1 MSKRRNSHN
10 DQYVHYNSTG
20 LSKKQYFA
28 NTTNSVEELENPTIS
43 KICQILMKIDKLK
56 SDLNIYST
64 NQYKEKA
71 LILSEKFPET
81 NNINMLKY
89 TNQLIEIPL
98 NINNEK
104 ESLKLNYYE
113 NFPFVR
119 EPMSIGSDINYFIEN
134 VNSFINFKKIILK
147 NARLK
152 IIPESMVMKSKNDIN
167 DYLFSVNCLIY
178 SSDNKYISTFI
189 TSDILISS
197 NILFENANLWK
208 LIFYII
214 QNDENISLD
223 KQKLLICEFI
233 DNLYQCFELMENIEL
248 GVTVNRNHDIHITN
262 ILHNYYTR

>member
-10 DQYVHYNSTG
+10 DQYECYNNSAI
-20 LSKKQYFA
+20 SKKQNFV
-28 NTTNSVEELENPTIS
+28 NPINNFEELEDPTIS
-43 KICQILMKIDKLK
+43 KICQILMKIDQFKN
-56 SDLNIYST
+56 DFNIANT
-64 NQYKEKA
+64 NHYKEKA
-71 LILSEKFPET
+71 LYLLEKFPET
-81 NNINMLKY
+81 NNINTLKY

-98 NINNEK
+98 NITDEK
-104 ESLKLNYYE
+104 ENLKLHYYE
-113 NFPFVR
+113 NFPFIR

-134 VNSFINFKKIILK
+134 VDSFSHFKKIILK

-152 IIPESMVMKSKNDIN
+152 IIPESMVMYKKNHIN

-178 SSDNKYISTFI
+178 TSDDKYISTLI

-208 LIFYII
+208 LLFYII

-223 KQKLLICEFI
+223 NQKLLIGNFI
-233 DNLYQCFELMENIEL
+233 NNLYQCFELMENIEL